1 MNLMLPQDFTAFVP
15 YRLKCGSLVLKISEE
30 SFMLLPCPAPDAPA
44 LAYLPMEFRSES
56 SELMEKNETR
66 TTSLT
71 SPSDNNK
78 LLIATDGRSAAD
90 KHSTQLECD

>member
-1 MNLMLPQDFTAFVP
+1 MNLMLPQDFAAFVS

-30 SFMLLPCPAPDAPA
+30 SFMLLMLLPWPAC
-44 LAYLPMEFRSES
+44 LMEFRSES
-56 SELMEKNETR
+56 SESMERNETR